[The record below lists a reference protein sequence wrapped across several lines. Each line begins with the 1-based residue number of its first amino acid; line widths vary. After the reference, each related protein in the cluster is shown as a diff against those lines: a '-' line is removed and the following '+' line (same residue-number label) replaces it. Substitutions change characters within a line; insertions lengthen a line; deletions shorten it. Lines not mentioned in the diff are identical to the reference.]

1 MEPPPQQ
8 PAHPAHNAV
17 HAAMELD
24 EKTPVW
30 PGANIFGPLG
40 LLGLSGVVAEPIVFA
55 LRAFGT
61 PWWIAIGLV
70 VAAFLA
76 VLWWTL
82 RNWQRRKQVSEW
94 ARNPGGYL
102 SDPAYR
108 LRLIGPGEQ
117 NLKVLADL
125 EIDEAFEP
133 LVLRSWSDHRF
144 VVHKP
149 TQPYITPAPDPD
161 RIFKII
167 VSALVIIGILGGVLA
182 LRING
187 LSFQKTPFPQY
198 HEFIGAAAFAALVH
212 GWLSPAFL
220 RLSPGR
226 LDVIQWR
233 PFRPGNTTC
242 HSYDLKRCRLIV
254 VIGAHAARIEDP
266 DDTTKPLLCVRWR
279 FHTVDS
285 HDWPTMLLRAARTKH
300 ETPPLPPDHL
310 VG

>member
-1 MEPPPQQ
+1 MEPPLPT
-8 PAHPAHNAV
+8 PSPPDHNAV

-30 PGANIFGPLG
+30 YGANIFGPLG

-55 LRAFGT
+55 LRALGT
-61 PWWIAIGLV
+61 PWWLAIGLV

-82 RNWQRRKQVSEW
+82 RNWRRRKQVAAW
-94 ARNPGGYL
+94 ARNPGGYT
-102 SDPAYR
+102 SNPAYR

-125 EIDEAFEP
+125 ETDEAFEP
-133 LVLRSWSDHRF
+133 LVRRSWSDHQF
-144 VVHKP
+144 VLSKP
-149 TQPYITPAPDPD
+149 TAPYLSAAPDPD
-161 RIFKII
+161 RAFKLT
-167 VSALVIIGILGGVLA
+167 VSSLVIIAVLGGAVM

-187 LSFQKTPFPQY
+187 FSFQKTPFPQY
-198 HEFIGAAAFAALVH
+198 HEFMGAAAFAALVH

-233 PFRPGNTTC
+233 PFRPGHTTC
-242 HSYDLKRCRLIV
+242 SSYDLKRCRIIV
-254 VIGAHAARIEDP
+254 VIGLHAARIEDP
-266 DDTTKPLLCVRWR
+266 TDASKPVLCIRWA
-279 FHTVDS
+279 FNTVDS
-285 HDWPTMLLRAARTKH
+285 HDWPTMLLRAARTKY
-300 ETPPLPPDHL
+300 ETPALPPDHL